1 MLRRISAIGL
11 ALLGAVRA
19 SLPVVYH
26 VLVVVLSAGIAL
38 SLPSLINWIAR
49 TFLRYWAFIENEKLF
64 LVSIEV
70 ILAIVLIVFFH
81 YLVRSWRY
89 RKIARIANGA
99 GIIDIIPAKGRL
111 ARGRVRRLKE
121 KQGYG
126 RDVLIISSTGFRTFA
141 HSSGEL
147 HNVLRHCRGAKI
159 MLLNPFA
166 KGAEI
171 RAKSLMIPGL
181 TVESFKEQLK
191 ESIKFLK
198 GLRAAQR
205 PIRLKLYSDAPF
217 IKLAVLGDYV
227 WAQYYHGGLD
237 VRLMPEYLFRHD
249 QKPGSLYAVFYQF
262 FLLSWEDPLMP
273 EFDFDSD
280 ELLYR
285 DKDGNLVRREP
296 LEACESRN
304 SPLEPEGP
312 VSCPMP

>member
-1 MLRRISAIGL
+1 MVHRVGGICL
-11 ALLGAVRA
+11 ALLSAVRA

-38 SLPSLINWIAR
+38 SLPSLVSWIAR

-64 LVSIEV
+64 LVSVEV
-70 ILAIVLIVFFH
+70 VLAVFLIVFFH
-81 YLVRSWRY
+81 YLVRSWKHK
-89 RKIARIANGA
+89 KIARIANGA

-121 KQGYG
+121 KQGSG
-126 RDVLIISSTGFRTFA
+126 RDVLIIASTGFRTFA

-166 KGAEI
+166 KGALI
-171 RAKSLMIPGL
+171 RAKSLMIPGV

-191 ESIKFLK
+191 ESIEFLK

-205 PIRLKLYSDAPF
+205 PIKLKLYSDVPF

-237 VRLMPEYLFRHD
+237 VQLMPEYLFQHD
-249 QKPGSLYAVFYQF
+249 QRPGSLYTVFYQF
-262 FLLSWEDPLMP
+262 FLMSWEDPHMP
-273 EFDFDSD
+273 EFDFDRD

-285 DKDGNLVRREP
+285 DEDGNLIKREP
-296 LEACESRN
+296 FDASVSRN
-304 SPLEPEGP
+304 SPLEAEAP
-312 VSCPMP
+312 VSCPRS